1 MGQNSILLPL
11 KKKKKLKQN
20 ITNIISFCE
29 FSYINILLSMHMYG
43 FFFIFLFNN
52 YDYATT
58 CLKLLNVL
66 FIYEIS
72 L

>member
-1 MGQNSILLPL
+1 MGQNSILLTFK

-43 FFFIFLFNN
+43 FFFVFLFLFFIIMI
-52 YDYATT
+52 TQ
-58 CLKLLNVL
+58 LLV
-66 FIYEIS
+66 
-72 L
+72 